1 MKISVVIPAYNAES
15 TIGQAVA
22 QSFAQAK
29 GGLEI
34 EVIVVDDGSND
45 NTAEVSES
53 AGARV
58 IRQHNSGPASARN
71 RGWESAG
78 GRFVCFTDADCIPSP
93 DWMINLLEGFTD
105 MTVGAVAGSYD
116 IANDNSWLARCV
128 HQEII
133 ERHSRM
139 GSSIRAFGSYNV
151 AIPRYVLEATG
162 GFDPSYRTASGE
174 DNDLSYRIIQK
185 GWRIAFRPQAKV
197 AHHHPERLWRYL
209 KEQYRHGF
217 WRAKLYKEHPNM
229 IGGDDYTR
237 LRDKFEPILVLGIT
251 GFSVLALLGITSF
264 VWPLFAILLAY
275 ACIHLAWPVRWWLG
289 GGKAEALPYA
299 GVTFLRGF
307 ARTIGLCAGIL
318 RFGLQLAYRD
328 DRR

>member
-1 MKISVVIPAYNAES
+1 VKVSVAIPAYNAQK
-15 TIGQAVA
+15 TIGQAAA
-22 QSFAQAK
+22 QSLAQAK
-29 GGLEI
+29 GSLEV
-34 EVIVVDDGSND
+34 EVIVVDDGSTD
-45 NTAEVSES
+45 NTADVAAS
-53 AGARV
+53 AGAQV

-71 RGWESAG
+71 TGWKSAKG
-78 GRFVCFTDADCIPSP
+78 SLICFTDADCIPSP

-229 IGGDDYTR
+229 ISGDDYTR